1 MGLRQKLSESKKS
14 DMSIY
19 KSYTSP
25 YTSDSTRRDRVSHTS
40 PGLYGPMHPA
50 HPLQPYPP
58 DRSPI
63 PLLSSHPHTTPPP
76 SPPPHPHPPPP
87 PQTVPYGPGRC
98 HLVPGRCYLAP
109 GRCYL
114 VPGGAIWPRG
124 PLALGPKPQTLPP
137 RPKAPGTT

>member
-63 PLLSSHPHTTPPP
+63 PLLSSHPHTTPLPP
-76 SPPPHPHPPPP
+76 K
-87 PQTVPYGPGRC
+87 TVPYGPGRC
-98 HLVPGRCYLAP
+98 YLLLA
-109 GRCYL
+109 
-114 VPGGAIWPRG
+114 GAIWSLAGAIWSRAVLFG
-124 PLALGPKPQTLPP
+124 PGDPSP
-137 RPKAPGTT
+137 

>member
-19 KSYTSP
+19 ESYTSP
-25 YTSDSTRRDRVSHTS
+25 YTSDSTRRDRVSHTG

-76 SPPPHPHPPPP
+76 SPPPHPHPPPTPTTPLLP
-87 PQTVPYGPGRC
+87 PPPKRC
-98 HLVPGRCYLAP
+98 HM
-109 GRCYL
+109 
-114 VPGGAIWPRG
+114 VPGGAIWSLAG
-124 PLALGPKPQTLPP
+124 AIWPLAGAIWSRAVLFGPGDPSP
-137 RPKAPGTT
+137 

>member
-25 YTSDSTRRDRVSHTS
+25 YTSDSTRRDRVSHTG

-76 SPPPHPHPPPP
+76 SPPPHPHPPPTPTTPLP
-87 PQTVPYGPGRC
+87 PPPPPNGAIWSRAVPFGPWPVLFGPWPV
-98 HLVPGRCYLAP
+98 LFGPGRCYLAP
-109 GRCYL
+109 GT
-114 VPGGAIWPRG
+114 PR
-124 PLALGPKPQTLPP
+124 LRA
-137 RPKAPGTT
+137 

>member
-19 KSYTSP
+19 ESYTSP
-25 YTSDSTRRDRVSHTS
+25 YTSDSTRRDRVSHTG

-63 PLLSSHPHTTPPP
+63 PLLSSHPPTTPPNYHCATAP
-76 SPPPHPHPPPP
+76 TATPTPH
-87 PQTVPYGPGRC
+87 GPGAGT
-98 HLVPGRCYLAP
+98 PTPAP
-109 GRCYL
+109 G
-114 VPGGAIWPRG
+114 GGWCNACPASVSGGIRGEGWWP
-124 PLALGPKPQTLPP
+124 
-137 RPKAPGTT
+137 